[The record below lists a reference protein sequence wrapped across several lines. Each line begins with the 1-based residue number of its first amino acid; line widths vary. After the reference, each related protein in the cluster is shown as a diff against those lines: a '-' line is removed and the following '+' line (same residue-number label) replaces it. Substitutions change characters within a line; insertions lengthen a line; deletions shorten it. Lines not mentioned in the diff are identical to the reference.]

1 VSNPSEARDGQIQ
14 RKELFISYS
23 HHDEPWLKKL
33 RIHLKPLESLYRLE
47 RWDDSLIQP
56 GDKWLNEIQTALAR
70 AQVALLLVSPEFL
83 ASDFIQ
89 RKELP
94 ELLRYADEDGLKV
107 LWLPLSPSSWKLFP
121 HIEQYQAIISPAK
134 SLAQM
139 SKVDQDLAMVE
150 ITEKIHRIFTELQA
164 EQHTNPKAVQ
174 EERARDLQEE
184 EIHRA
189 EQEAQSQRAEEARL
203 EKKIT
208 ADGVVRAEAER
219 WPAEAE
225 RLTRE
230 KEEWQRKAEAVAQA
244 PQPAAQAASPAEA
257 VRFKNQNSDKYM
269 AVPESKKNPG
279 VEIIQWQGT
288 GGDDQLW
295 WIDRTQQG
303 YFTIQNVNSGLYLAV
318 NQNSKNCGTRVCQW
332 GRTEEEGQLWKL
344 ELMSTGAYK
353 IRSVRSGLLLAVGQ
367 GSKDNGAF
375 LCQWDDLSINPSIPG
390 QGGQIGIA
398 EQLWIKE
405 S

>member
-1 VSNPSEARDGQIQ
+1 
-14 RKELFISYS
+14 
-23 HHDEPWLKKL
+23 
-33 RIHLKPLESLYRLE
+33 
-47 RWDDSLIQP
+47 
-56 GDKWLNEIQTALAR
+56 
-70 AQVALLLVSPEFL
+70 
-83 ASDFIQ
+83 
-89 RKELP
+89 
-94 ELLRYADEDGLKV
+94 
-107 LWLPLSPSSWKLFP
+107 
-121 HIEQYQAIISPAK
+121 
-134 SLAQM
+134 
-139 SKVDQDLAMVE
+139 
-150 ITEKIHRIFTELQA
+150 
-164 EQHTNPKAVQ
+164 
-174 EERARDLQEE
+174 
-184 EIHRA
+184 
-189 EQEAQSQRAEEARL
+189 
-203 EKKIT
+203 
-208 ADGVVRAEAER
+208 
-219 WPAEAE
+219 
-225 RLTRE
+225 
-230 KEEWQRKAEAVAQA
+230 
-244 PQPAAQAASPAEA
+244 
-257 VRFKNQNSDKYM
+257 M